1 MLTLAVLCGF
11 RMEKLGVL
19 LIVFAAPCA
28 VSSYPM
34 AQAMGGDGELAAGQV
49 VLTTIFSM
57 ATLFIFIYIGKLLAF
72 L

>member
-1 MLTLAVLCGF
+1 MKKMNFIFAGICAV
-11 RMEKLGVL
+11 LGVL
-19 LIVFAAPCA
+19 LIVFGAPCA

-57 ATLFIFIYIGKLLAF
+57 ATLFIFIYLGKLLV
-72 L
+72 LL